1 MTKLVLI
8 RHGVTKW
15 NKNKIVQGH
24 TDIPLDTSGQQQV
37 SNWILPQN
45 LNNFRWIS
53 SPLGRATETANI
65 LSGFHPETDNRLI
78 EMDWGQWEGCILDDL
93 RQKLGDLMVAWEAK
107 GLDFR
112 APDGESP
119 REVQKRLK
127 DLFSDI
133 FKQKEDTIAVCHKGV
148 IRAAYAMA
156 VGWDMKSKPND
167 KILDN
172 CLHIFEVEY
181 GGLLS
186 IVEMNVSM

>member
-1 MTKLVLI
+1 
-8 RHGVTKW
+8 
-15 NKNKIVQGH
+15 
-24 TDIPLDTSGQQQV
+24 
-37 SNWILPQN
+37 
-45 LNNFRWIS
+45 
-53 SPLGRATETANI
+53 
-65 LSGFHPETDNRLI
+65 
-78 EMDWGQWEGCILDDL
+78 MDFI
-93 RQKLGDLMVAWEAK
+93 
-107 GLDFR
+107 

-127 DLFSDI
+127 DLFFDI

-156 VGWDMKSKPND
+156 VGWDMKCKPND

>member
-8 RHGVTKW
+8 RHGHTKW
-15 NKNKIVQGH
+15 NREKIVQGH
-24 TDIPLDTSGQQQV
+24 TDIPLDSSGRKQV
-37 SNWILPQN
+37 SNWSLPQN

-53 SPLGRATETANI
+53 SPLGRAIETANI
-65 LSGFHPETDNRLI
+65 LSGLQPEKDNRLI
-78 EMDWGQWEGCILDDL
+78 EMDWGQWEGCILNDL
-93 RQKLGDLMVAWEAK
+93 REKLGDLMAAWEAK

-127 DLFSDI
+127 YLFFDI

-156 VGWDMKSKPND
+156 VGWDMKSKPID

-172 CLHIFEVEY
+172 CLHIFEIES
-181 GGLLS
+181 GGILS

>member
-8 RHGVTKW
+8 RHGHTKW
-15 NKNKIVQGH
+15 NREKIVQGH
-24 TDIPLDTSGQQQV
+24 TDIPLDSSGRKQV
-37 SNWILPQN
+37 SNWSLPQN

-53 SPLGRATETANI
+53 SPLGRALETANI
-65 LSGFHPETDNRLI
+65 LSGLQPEKDNRLI
-78 EMDWGQWEGCILDDL
+78 EMDWGQWEGCILNDL
-93 RQKLGDLMVAWEAK
+93 REKLGDLMAAWEAK

-127 DLFSDI
+127 GLFSDI
-133 FKQKEDTIAVCHKGV
+133 FEQKKNTVAVCHKGG

-156 VGWDMKSKPND
+156 VGWDMKSKPID

-172 CLHIFEVEY
+172 CLHIFDP
-181 GGLLS
+181 L
-186 IVEMNVSM
+186 